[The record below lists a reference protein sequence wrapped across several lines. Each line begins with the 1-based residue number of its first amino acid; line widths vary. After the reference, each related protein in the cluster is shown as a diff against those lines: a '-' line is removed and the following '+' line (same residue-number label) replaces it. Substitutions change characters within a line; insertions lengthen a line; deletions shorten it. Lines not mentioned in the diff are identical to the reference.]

1 MQPPT
6 DGPRSTY
13 TLEQVAYLLEQTSSV
28 EVSVG
33 LELLD
38 VTDLSVVDDLT
49 DTLSGGSVTRSSY
62 ANIHGSA
69 QFLLS
74 QPLDWGSSIVRP
86 YYLLTGPISSL
97 PTVSAVPSS
106 TYLDQYA
113 DTYTAFAAAAATDG
127 MTTMRF
133 NLGAYFLHTPDTDLS
148 TSPPTYDV
156 AGYDILS
163 ILDDAI
169 GDAYSIPAGVA
180 YLDRVADILTARG
193 VTQYVIDQDAIGSVL
208 QSAKVYTMDNNVTWL
223 TVVNDLLAAVGYQGI
238 WSDWNGYLRCQ
249 AYTTPSDR
257 APEWVLGVDDA
268 TNIIGQAVKRS
279 HDFYDAPNRWV
290 FYRANNT
297 DDVAPV
303 DGAGRYEFINVNV
316 GETSQERRA
325 GVTRTKVVSLD
336 AADQAGLVAA
346 AQQTIDADMQT
357 PTKFSFPLAPFPL
370 AWHFDKLTIADPR
383 FGAVQD
389 VLGSS
394 WTLPFDGSDMGYEAT
409 VIPR

>member
-6 DGPRSTY
+6 DGPRSAF
-13 TLEQVAYLLEQTSSV
+13 TLAQVAYLIEAAPSLET
-28 EVSVG
+28 SVG

-38 VTDLSVVDDLT
+38 QTDLSVVEDISDY
-49 DTLSGGSVTRSSY
+49 LSGGSVARSSY

-74 QPLDWGSSIVRP
+74 RPLDWGTSIVRP
-86 YYLLTGPISSL
+86 YYLITGPISSL
-97 PTVSAVPSS
+97 PVASTVASS
-106 TYLDQYA
+106 SYLDTYV
-113 DTYTAFAAAAATDG
+113 DTYTAFTAAQATDG
-127 MTTMRF
+127 MSTMRF

-156 AGYDILS
+156 TGYDILS
-163 ILDDAI
+163 VLDDAI

-193 VTQYVIDQDAIGSVL
+193 VTQYVIDPDAGGKTL

-223 TVVNDLLAAVGYQGI
+223 AVVNDLLAAVGYQGV

-297 DDVAPV
+297 DSAAPV
-303 DGAGRYEFINVNV
+303 DGNGRYEFINVTV

-325 GVTRTKVVSLD
+325 GRTITKVVSVD

-346 AQQTIDADMQT
+346 AQQTIDADMQI
-357 PTKFSFPLAPFPL
+357 PTKFTFPISPFPL

-394 WTLPFDGSDMGYEAT
+394 WTLPFDGSDMSYEAT
-409 VIPR
+409 VVLQ

>member
-6 DGPRSTY
+6 DGPRSAY
-13 TLEQVAYLLEQTSSV
+13 TTAQVKYLLENTSSV
-28 EVSVG
+28 EISVG

-38 VTDLSVVDDLT
+38 VTDLSVVDDLSDNLT
-49 DTLSGGSVTRSSY
+49 GGSVTRSSY

-86 YYLLTGPISSL
+86 YYQITGPISSL
-97 PTVSAVPSS
+97 PVTSTVPSS
-106 TYLDQYA
+106 TYLDQYS
-113 DTYTAFAAAAATDG
+113 DLYTASTAYAATDG
-127 MTTMRF
+127 LSTMRF
-133 NLGAYFLHTPDTDLS
+133 NLGAYFLHTPDTDMS

-156 AGYDILS
+156 TGYDILS

-193 VTQYVIDQDAIGSVL
+193 VTQYVIDQAAIGSVL
-208 QSAKVYTMDNNVTWL
+208 QSSKVYTLDNNVTWL
-223 TVVNDLLAAVGYQGI
+223 TVVNDCLAAVGYQGI

-249 AYTTPSDR
+249 AYTTPSAR
-257 APEWVLGVDDA
+257 TPEWVLGVDDA

-297 DDVAPV
+297 EDTAPV
-303 DGAGRYEFINVNV
+303 DGDGRYEYINVSI
-316 GETSQERRA
+316 GETSQEARA
-325 GVTRTKVVSLD
+325 GRTITKVVSVD

-357 PTKFSFPLAPFPL
+357 PTKFSFPIAPFPL
-370 AWHFDKLTIADPR
+370 AWHFDKLTIADGR
-383 FGAVQD
+383 FGVVQD

-394 WTLPFDGSDMGYEAT
+394 WTLPFDGSDMAMEVT
-409 VIPR
+409 VIQ